1 MNLHLNEIIK
11 ALRARCP
18 SFGGRVAGAS
28 QWAVDRLSE
37 VEDPDYPA
45 AYVVLEN
52 EQGGEVTI
60 NGQYNQ
66 HVDVSFAVI
75 VLVGNQ
81 DREDLRGQNTLEQI
95 DSIRGEL
102 FKALLFW
109 SPAERQLEKIVFDGA
124 ECILL
129 DPARMAYR
137 FDFKTRYRLDRSDTY
152 QVVEQESYPNF
163 NAANLD
169 LSGEQISVNGQ
180 ILLEKE
186 K

>member
-1 MNLHLNEIIK
+1 MNLHLNEIIE
-11 ALRARCP
+11 AVRVECP
-18 SFGGRVAGAS
+18 SFEGRVAGAS
-28 QWAVDRLSE
+28 QWAVDRLMD

-52 EQGGEVTI
+52 EQGGDATT
-60 NGQYNQ
+60 NGEYDQL
-66 HVDVSFAVI
+66 VDVSFAVI

-81 DREDLRGQNTLEQI
+81 DSEDHRGQNTLEQI
-95 DSIRGEL
+95 DRIRGEL
-102 FKALLFW
+102 FKAILFW
-109 SPAERQLEKIVFDGA
+109 SPAERQLGKIVFDGA

-137 FDFKTRYRLDRSDTY
+137 FDFKTQYRLGSSDTRQQKDY
-152 QVVEQESYPNF
+152 ESYPDFQVN
-163 NAANLD
+163 D
-169 LSGEQISVNGQ
+169 LELNGDQIKLNGQ

>member
-11 ALRARCP
+11 ALRERCP

-75 VLVGNQ
+75 VMVGNQ

-109 SPAERQLEKIVFDGA
+109 SPAERLLEKIVFDGA

-137 FDFKTRYRLDRSDTY
+137 FDFKTQYRLDSSDTRQQKDY
-152 QVVEQESYPNF
+152 ESYPDF
-163 NAANLD
+163 QVTD
-169 LSGEQISVNGQ
+169 LELNGDQIKLNGQ